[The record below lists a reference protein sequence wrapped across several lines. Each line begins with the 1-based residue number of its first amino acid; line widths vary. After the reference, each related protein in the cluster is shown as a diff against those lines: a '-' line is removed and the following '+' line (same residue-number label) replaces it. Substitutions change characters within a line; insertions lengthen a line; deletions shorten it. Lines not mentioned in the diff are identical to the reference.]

1 MDSGL
6 AVIRKLVMMA
16 ALTAAFSSHAGLS
29 SKEQKPVEITAKSWL
44 VSSEGQI
51 IAGRNIKDVRP
62 IASITKLVT
71 VMVFLDEVKY
81 PTRIQKELVQRALSS
96 SDNAASRKLCEMYP
110 GGIHDCVFI
119 MNMKMKLM
127 GLKSTK
133 FVEPTGLSVFNVST
147 AEELVKIV
155 QEASKYDEITKSSHN
170 KIRNTNPLVKKH
182 DLTVSK
188 TGYIFASGG
197 CIVMMA
203 KQKIV
208 VILGSK
214 NTHTRIPEA
223 EALLNF

>member
-1 MDSGL
+1 M
-6 AVIRKLVMMA
+6 IKFIMMA
-16 ALTAAFSSHAGLS
+16 VLLTAFSTHAKVTPQG
-29 SKEQKPVEITAKSWL
+29 QKDTIITAKSWL

-51 IAGRNIKDVRP
+51 VAGRNTKDVRP

-71 VMVFLDEVKY
+71 AMVFLDEFTN
-81 PTRIQKELVQRALSS
+81 PTKKQKELVQRAISS
-96 SDNAASRKLCEMYP
+96 SDNVAARKLCEMYP
-110 GGIHDCVFI
+110 GGVHDCVFV

-127 GLKSTK
+127 GLNSTK

-155 QEASKYDEITKSSHN
+155 QEASKYDEITKSTHS
-170 KIRNTNPLVKKH
+170 KKRNTNPLVKKH

-188 TGYIFASGG
+188 TGYILASGG

-223 EALLNF
+223 EALLKF